1 MKLEIK
7 SYWKDNVLFSFE
19 TDNSKI
25 ALEAAVKARANLSGA
40 NLSGA
45 NLRGANL
52 SWANLS
58 GADLS
63 WADLHGADLS
73 EASLSGASLSGA
85 NLSGADLTNTKG
97 LYPIVPETGSFEGYK
112 KLAGGVVCCLLIP
125 ATAGRVGGYTGRKC
139 RAEFAQVLD
148 GEGFSL
154 TPYYPKA
161 TYKIGEIVKADQW
174 DPDPRIECS
183 GGIHFFLTRREAEGY
198 GF

>member
-58 GADLS
+58 GADL
-63 WADLHGADLS
+63 
-73 EASLSGASLSGA
+73 
-85 NLSGADLTNTKG
+85 TNTKG

-112 KLAGGVVCCLLIP
+112 KLADGVVCHLLIP

-198 GF
+198 SF